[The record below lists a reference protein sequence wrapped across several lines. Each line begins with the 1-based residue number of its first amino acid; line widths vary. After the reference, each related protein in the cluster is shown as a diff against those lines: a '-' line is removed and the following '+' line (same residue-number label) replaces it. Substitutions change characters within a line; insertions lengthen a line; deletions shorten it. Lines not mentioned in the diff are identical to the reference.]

1 MLRLLPSVRMI
12 REIFLIDRS
21 VLQFHYSSDRSSSDD
36 DKAVLSSGFFSA
48 IQDFSAHARSGILD
62 SFSTENEYF
71 LYLRIPDSERLLV
84 GVFDRKVPE
93 ELAREGMGKIMTALV
108 KVKFP
113 ETEGMQLPRDEK
125 EEIREHIGRINT
137 QLFSNEKLSTIV
149 IQTLEGRS
157 DIPLA
162 FLVDSNDSSV
172 IASFSRPKPLFK
184 PIQVREFLLVHSTL
198 QKSFE
203 NLGIGPDYSY
213 FVIESDDY
221 TVVACNGGRLLSV
234 ASGAMRIPK
243 ENVYEAATTIC
254 YAENFEAEIALTSED
269 TIVGR
274 LIFATNGR
282 VGAKEGKE
290 ISQKSIIFISSLIK
304 NIDSMFKVLTRR
316 PFIRFFA
323 RSGGLGAQGITL
335 MNTSGMSVFELHELP
350 SEN

>member
-1 MLRLLPSVRMI
+1 MI

-21 VLQFHYSSDRSSSDD
+21 VLQFHFSSDQSTSDD

-48 IQDFSAHARSGILD
+48 IQDFSAHARSDALD
-62 SFSTENEYF
+62 SFSTETESF
-71 LYLRIPDSERLLV
+71 LYLRLPDAERILV
-84 GVFDRKVPE
+84 GVFDRKAPE
-93 ELAREGMGKIMTALV
+93 DLAREAMEKITAVLI

-113 ETEGMQLPRDEK
+113 EVEGMQLPQDEK
-125 EEIREHIGRINT
+125 VKLREHIDRFNT
-137 QLFSNEKLSTIV
+137 QLFSNEKLSSIV
-149 IQTLEGRS
+149 LQTLEGRS

-162 FLVDSNDSSV
+162 FLVDSNDNTV

-184 PIQVREFLLVHSTL
+184 PTQVREFLLVHSTL
-198 QKSFE
+198 LNSLE

-254 YAENFEAEIALTSED
+254 YAEDFAAEIALASEET
-269 TIVGR
+269 TIGKIV
-274 LIFATNGR
+274 FASNGH
-282 VGAKEGKE
+282 VSEQDGQE

-304 NIDSMFKVLTRR
+304 NLDTMFKALTRR
-316 PFIRFFA
+316 PFKRFFA
-323 RSGGLGAQGITL
+323 RTGGQGKWGFTL
-335 MNTSGMSVFELHELP
+335 HNTEGTTSFELHELP
-350 SEN
+350 S